1 MARVA
6 VTISLSDD
14 ERAELEALSRRR
26 KTSQG
31 LARRA
36 RIVLAA
42 AEGLEN
48 KEIAVRLEASA
59 DTVGKWRRRYAAE
72 GLDGLYDE
80 PRPGA
85 PRQIGDDA
93 IAEAVRLTLEETPPR
108 DPLEPSLDGAGE
120 RPRALD
126 HSSHLAGLR
135 CSRIRRPSSCRAR
148 GEGPRHRRSVFGA
161 AGSCPGSLCRRKEP
175 DPGLGPF
182 PAPLA
187 DAPREAERS
196 HDYKRHGT
204 TSLFAAL
211 GGRDHRQM
219 FPAPSGPRSANSS
232 TSSRRTS
239 LLISTSTSSDGSVRR
254 TPPRAPRQIGDDAIA
269 EAVRLTL
276 EETPPDAT
284 HWSHSMARAS
294 GHAPS
299 TIHRI
304 WRAFGLQPHR
314 SETFKLSSD
323 PFFVEKVRDIVLYL
337 APPDRALVLCVDEK
351 SQRPW
356 TVPSPSWCA
365 PGRRS
370 GAATTRHGT
379 PSRPSTSPRERTSR
393 RPAREGRGPPT
404 ACPFHTHQPPGST
417 RSSAG
422 SGC

>member
-93 IAEAVRLTLEETPPR
+93 IAEV
-108 DPLEPSLDGAGE
+108 
-120 RPRALD
+120 
-126 HSSHLAGLR
+126 
-135 CSRIRRPSSCRAR
+135 
-148 GEGPRHRRSVFGA
+148 
-161 AGSCPGSLCRRKEP
+161 
-175 DPGLGPF
+175 
-182 PAPLA
+182 
-187 DAPREAERS
+187 
-196 HDYKRHGT
+196 
-204 TSLFAAL
+204 
-211 GGRDHRQM
+211 
-219 FPAPSGPRSANSS
+219 
-232 TSSRRTS
+232 
-239 LLISTSTSSDGSVRR
+239 
-254 TPPRAPRQIGDDAIA
+254 
-269 EAVRLTL
+269 VRLTL

-284 HWSHSMARAS
+284 HWSLRSMARAS

-323 PFFVEKVRDIVLYL
+323 PFFVEKVRDIVGLYL

-351 SQRPW
+351 SQIQALDRSQPLLPIVW
-356 TVPSPSWCA
+356 TGDIGNTCSE
-365 PGRRS
+365 
-370 GAATTRHGT
+370 T
-379 PSRPSTSPRERTSR
+379 
-393 RPAREGRGPPT
+393 
-404 ACPFHTHQPPGST
+404 
-417 RSSAG
+417 
-422 SGC
+422 

>member
-93 IAEAVRLTLEETPPR
+93 IAEAVRLTLEETPP
-108 DPLEPSLDGAGE
+108 
-120 RPRALD
+120 
-126 HSSHLAGLR
+126 
-135 CSRIRRPSSCRAR
+135 
-148 GEGPRHRRSVFGA
+148 
-161 AGSCPGSLCRRKEP
+161 
-175 DPGLGPF
+175 
-182 PAPLA
+182 
-187 DAPREAERS
+187 
-196 HDYKRHGT
+196 
-204 TSLFAAL
+204 
-211 GGRDHRQM
+211 
-219 FPAPSGPRSANSS
+219 
-232 TSSRRTS
+232 
-239 LLISTSTSSDGSVRR
+239 
-254 TPPRAPRQIGDDAIA
+254 
-269 EAVRLTL
+269 
-276 EETPPDAT
+276 DAT
-284 HWSHSMARAS
+284 HWSLRSMARAS

-323 PFFVEKVRDIVLYL
+323 PFFVEKVRDIVGLYL

-351 SQRPW
+351 SQIGL
-356 TVPSPSWCA
+356 VPSMR
-365 PGRRS
+365 PGQAERRS
-370 GAATTRHGT
+370 HDL
-379 PSRPSTSPRERTSR
+379 RPSTSPRERSSANVSRAIGPESSANSSTSSR
-393 RPAREGRGPPT
+393 RTADLDIHIVMDNYGTHKTKAIRDWFGPGIGVSSVRNEATSAIAP
-404 ACPFHTHQPPGST
+404 S
-417 RSSAG
+417 RSKLV
-422 SGC
+422 